1 MPRVQ
6 ELRTGLWWWEA
17 EHPEWT
23 PEDAGTEDWGLI
35 PDSINTTIRH
45 RDSHEN
51 RIRRGC
57 CVTSIIRASSATYG
71 LRHPQ
76 GSREARTTSAVSQVC
91 GQSI

>member
-35 PDSINTTIRH
+35 PDSITQRSDTA
-45 RDSHEN
+45 
-51 RIRRGC
+51 
-57 CVTSIIRASSATYG
+57 TPTKTASDRPG
-71 LRHPQ
+71 
-76 GSREARTTSAVSQVC
+76 E
-91 GQSI
+91 